1 MDCTS
6 KVSAEPKGR
15 ARRNGGSHRQFEEL
29 WFTLARRRWNSIV
42 LVPADPGGSAAGIG
56 KSLAEIGTRLSE
68 IPVTA
73 ISVSSLEY
81 ESALALVDLQQY
93 VNRERRTSLDR
104 TPTINVTGTEVSGAA
119 ADAAPN
125 GSEAP
130 RAVASPPDPLAPLP
144 TARLIIAI
152 PAVVSEPL
160 GLAATQSADAIVLT
174 IELGRTRLA
183 DARRTIELVG
193 RDRIAG
199 CFLVR

>member
-1 MDCTS
+1 MDRTS
-6 KVSAEPKGR
+6 KVEAKGR
-15 ARRNGGSHRQFEEL
+15 AKRNGASHGQFEEL

-42 LVPADPGGSAAGIG
+42 LVPTDPGGSAAGIG
-56 KSLAEIGTRLSE
+56 KSLAEVGTRLGD

-81 ESALALVDLQQY
+81 DSALALVDLQRY
-93 VNRERRTSLDR
+93 VNRERRGAADGAS
-104 TPTINVTGTEVSGAA
+104 TISVTGTEVSGAA
-119 ADAAPN
+119 AAEPAKGAAR
-125 GSEAP
+125 P
-130 RAVASPPDPLAPLP
+130 RAVASPSNPLAPVP
-144 TARLIIAI
+144 SARIIIAI

-160 GLAATQSADAIVLT
+160 GLAATQSADVIVLT
-174 IELGRTRLA
+174 VELGRTRLA